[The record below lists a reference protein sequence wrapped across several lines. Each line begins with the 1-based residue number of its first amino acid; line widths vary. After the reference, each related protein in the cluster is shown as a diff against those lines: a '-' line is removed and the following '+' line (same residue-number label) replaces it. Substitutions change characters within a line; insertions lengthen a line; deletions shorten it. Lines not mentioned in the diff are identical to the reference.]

1 MKMPVLHT
9 FRGLAKLPVAYRH
22 TPDDANIAKE
32 MQNPKSRRYNP
43 TIYINVA
50 GEKPPRLSRGQISVG
65 ALFETV
71 NFDITVGLQLHN
83 GIGVMLGG
91 SLLDHTLQG
100 DVVDTSLVAIMACVV
115 MPLKY
120 GSHLRVTLQHLA
132 YGIGIIDTYIL
143 VYLRETSAQ
152 LM

>member
-1 MKMPVLHT
+1 
-9 FRGLAKLPVAYRH
+9 
-22 TPDDANIAKE
+22 

-65 ALFETV
+65 ALFEAV

-83 GIGVMLGG
+83 GIGVVLGG

-132 YGIGIIDTYIL
+132 YGIGIVDTYIL
-143 VYLRETSAQ
+143 VYLRETIEQ
-152 LM
+152 LMQKYKRRLF